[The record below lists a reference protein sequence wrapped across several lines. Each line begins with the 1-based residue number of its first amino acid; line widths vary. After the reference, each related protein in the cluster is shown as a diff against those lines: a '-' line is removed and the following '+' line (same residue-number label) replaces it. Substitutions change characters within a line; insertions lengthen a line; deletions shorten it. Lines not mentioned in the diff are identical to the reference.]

1 MANLIYLTMEGNKQ
15 GLISRGCSS
24 LDSIGNK
31 SQAGKEDKI
40 FILEFKNSITQH
52 QNINH
57 LPVDFIKQIDKSS
70 PLILSAISN
79 NEILKLQF
87 DFYRTSQ
94 EGRQD
99 KYYSILIQGAQ
110 IINFST
116 RYPHSLTHNMSQPE
130 ELISVNYR
138 DITCTHH
145 MAGTSGYSIR
155 ENNIF

>member
-1 MANLIYLTMEGNKQ
+1 M
-15 GLISRGCSS
+15 
-24 LDSIGNK
+24 
-31 SQAGKEDKI
+31 
-40 FILEFKNSITQH
+40 EFKSSITRH

-57 LPVDFIKQIDKSS
+57 LPIDFIKLIDKSS

-79 NEILKLQF
+79 NEVLKLIF

-94 EGRQD
+94 DGKQE

-110 IINFST
+110 IVDFST

-130 ELISVNYR
+130 ELISVNYS

-145 MAGTSGYSIR
+145 MAGTSGYSIK
-155 ENNIF
+155 ENNVF